1 MLSRVAIE
9 SARELADILEQR
21 RAVLVPYAETP
32 VANLVEQSEP
42 VEPIAETVVE
52 AIEQLA
58 TVTVTPVE
66 GYLAESHDDAMGIA
80 VRPVIDL
87 INRRLTLARTVIN
100 PMIDDY
106 ANAMTALISDKL
118 PLTPKIELVEQD
130 AYYANPLVLN
140 IFEGYLSDSQAEV
153 DGFKLS
159 PETDFRLYLMTG
171 SRLIDEKIKGILET
185 YGEHEMFEALRA
197 YFLEAK
203 PFTIIPP
210 SISRQYT
217 REVAIQFLAH
227 FVLRKL
233 FTSNELLPNEASEQQ
248 QELHLMKAL
257 NITANNV
264 HNYVKFHNDNNQRQP
279 LFAEQNPEEKDTIYV
294 YEPMYRQFKEQQGN
308 DISVFG
314 AYLQDGYRNVTL
326 SDIVTNAQKYSQ
338 KHDIFVRRRE
348 TEIVSARREELIRAA
363 KQSIGTVISRIPADI
378 SLQLTGKENNE
389 AEFTIRGNTY
399 LNNPRLIVPEDVWSF
414 ASNIICIGL
423 LPELELDKFFDTME
437 SYLKPGVGVQ
447 ELTPNE
453 AAYYAILKEVVNYFM
468 SQTSL
473 DNASTR

>member
-21 RAVLVPYAETP
+21 HAVLRPYAETP

-52 AIEQLA
+52 AMEQLA

-130 AYYANPLVLN
+130 AYYANPMVLN
-140 IFEGYLSDSQAEV
+140 IFEGYLSDSQATV
-153 DGFKLS
+153 DGFKL
-159 PETDFRLYLMTG
+159 PLETDFRLYLMTG
-171 SRLIDEKIKGILET
+171 SRLIDEKIKGIIGT

-217 REVAIQFLAH
+217 REVAIQFLTH

-233 FTSNELLPNEASEQQ
+233 FTSNELLPNEVSEQQ

-264 HNYVKFHNDNNQRQP
+264 HNYVKFHNSSTQRQQ
-279 LFAEQNPEEKDTIYV
+279 LFAEQNPEEKNTIYV
-294 YEPMYRQFKEQQGN
+294 YEPIYNQFKEQQGN

-326 SDIVTNAQKYSQ
+326 SDIMTNAQKYSQ
-338 KHDIFVRRRE
+338 QHDVFVRRRE
-348 TEIVSARREELIRAA
+348 TEIVNARREELIRAA
-363 KQSIGTVISRIPADI
+363 KQTIGTVINRIPADI

-389 AEFTIRGNTY
+389 AEFTVRGNTY

-414 ASNIICIGL
+414 ASNVICIGL

-473 DNASTR
+473 DNASVR

>member
-21 RAVLVPYAETP
+21 HAVLRPYAETP

-52 AIEQLA
+52 AMEQLA

-130 AYYANPLVLN
+130 AYYANPMVLN
-140 IFEGYLSDSQAEV
+140 IFEGYLSDSQATV
-153 DGFKLS
+153 DGFKL
-159 PETDFRLYLMTG
+159 PLETDFRLYLMTG
-171 SRLIDEKIKGILET
+171 SRLIDEKIKGIIET
-185 YGEHEMFEALRA
+185 YGEHEMFEALRD

-233 FTSNELLPNEASEQQ
+233 FTSNELLLNEVSEQQ

-264 HNYVKFHNDNNQRQP
+264 HNYVKFHNSNTQRQQ
-279 LFAEQNPEEKDTIYV
+279 LFAEQNPEEKNTIYV
-294 YEPMYRQFKEQQGN
+294 YEPIYNQFKEQQGN

-326 SDIVTNAQKYSQ
+326 SDIMTNAQKYSQ
-338 KHDIFVRRRE
+338 QHDIFVRRRE
-348 TEIVSARREELIRAA
+348 TEIVNARREELIRAA
-363 KQSIGTVISRIPADI
+363 KQTIGTVINRIPADI

-389 AEFTIRGNTY
+389 AEFTVRGNTY

-414 ASNIICIGL
+414 ASNVICIGL

-447 ELTPNE
+447 ELTPSE

-473 DNASTR
+473 DNASVR